1 MHYLPV
7 SGEGSSSKLCPAQVD
22 ARVCHKPA
30 KLDAPAGYRKIHCM
44 TIAETLLPEFDQEM
58 KVTRRILER
67 VPTDKGTWKPHE
79 KSFSIGHLAQ
89 LLSWMPGWITNT
101 LTSDSLNLAGG
112 AGYSYEKTE
121 KLLEDFDKNVKEA
134 RAAIAASSDEDFA
147 KPWSLMMGD
156 KVLMTMP
163 RAATVRSHISHLV
176 HHRGQMSVYL
186 RLLDIPVPSLYGPTA
201 DEPWGA

>member
-1 MHYLPV
+1 
-7 SGEGSSSKLCPAQVD
+7 
-22 ARVCHKPA
+22 
-30 KLDAPAGYRKIHCM
+30 M

-58 KVTRRILER
+58 KVTRRVLER

-112 AGYSYEKTE
+112 AGYSYETTD
-121 KLLEDFDKNVKEA
+121 KLLEDFDRNVKEA

-147 KPWSLMMGD
+147 KLWSLKMGD
-156 KVLMTMP
+156 KVLMTLP
-163 RAATVRSHISHLV
+163 RSATTRSHLSHLV